1 LIQSYIA
8 FFTILYNSAHTKH
21 TLKPADKGRRKAT
34 STGHSSDQYYY
45 ILVTSTGSRA
55 DQYYSDRRPVL
66 VTPPPRKGAY
76 TRTLHR
82 VLFFSAKKLLQRLPI
97 YTTPSSGCVLSEA

>member
-1 LIQSYIA
+1 MLYSFAPKAIQKLIQSYIA

-45 ILVTSTGSRA
+45 ASVTSTGSRA

-66 VTPPPRKGAY
+66 VTFHP
-76 TRTLHR
+76 
-82 VLFFSAKKLLQRLPI
+82 SQRCI
-97 YTTPSSGCVLSEA
+97 HTHAT